1 MKKIEGFS
9 QFLTLKND
17 PENQNCAKFDLHFQS
32 DLSNHVIF
40 YGRFLRGMSL
50 LINQ

>member
-32 DLSNHVIF
+32 DLSKTTESFMAV
-40 YGRFLRGMSL
+40 FLEACH
-50 LINQ
+50 